1 LDALAGKAVARLSDV
16 FAATWNTSE
25 GDWYGLYLAEWYS
38 LGGRRDDR
46 KGRRIVIGYLETI
59 EKSLDAGDPKER
71 RKLEALRA
79 ARERLEAAAK

>member
-1 LDALAGKAVARLSDV
+1 
-16 FAATWNTSE
+16 
-25 GDWYGLYLAEWYS
+25 
-38 LGGRRDDR
+38 
-46 KGRRIVIGYLETI
+46 VIGYLETI